1 MVCSRLCGRGK
12 PADGGRRPFVRNLM
26 LILWPSFI
34 AAGIASAVFFAIFDP
49 ADLAIFWSPLGPSR
63 MAVYSE
69 GFLLFWAF
77 TAASS
82 ALTLLL
88 QRSSEE
94 VNQRCPLE
102 PTARPPGCPIRTETH
117 VERP

>member
-1 MVCSRLCGRGK
+1 M
-12 PADGGRRPFVRNLM
+12 RNLM

-34 AAGIASAVFFAIFDP
+34 AAGVACAVFFAIFDP
-49 ADLAIFWSPLGPSR
+49 VDLAIFWSPLGPSR

-102 PTARPPGCPIRTETH
+102 PTSRPSGCPIRVGADNELPDAC
-117 VERP
+117 VPKRPD